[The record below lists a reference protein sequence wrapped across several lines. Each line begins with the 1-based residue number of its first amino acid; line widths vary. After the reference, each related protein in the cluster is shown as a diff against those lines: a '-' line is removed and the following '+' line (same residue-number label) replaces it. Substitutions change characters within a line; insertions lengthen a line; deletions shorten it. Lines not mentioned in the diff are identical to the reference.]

1 MARVL
6 ITRLALAVP
15 MLFGMSV
22 LVFLIIRLVPGDP
35 VLAVLGLNATPEL
48 VATMREDLGLNDPIY
63 VQYFHWL
70 ADILRGDFGLDYRSN
85 EPIGDLLADR
95 LPVTIEL
102 AGLSLMLA
110 VAAAIPL
117 GVLAALRRGR
127 VEDKATLGVGLA
139 GISVPDFWLGIML
152 ILVFSLS
159 LDLLPSSGFVPLAD
173 DPVDNIR
180 HMLLPAIALAA
191 GLAAVLIRLTRAAM
205 LDVLH
210 QDHIRF
216 TRAKGVDERAVIF
229 RHALRNAAIPI
240 VTVIGLQAGY
250 LLGGAIVVE
259 QVFALP
265 GVGRLVLDSVLAAE
279 LPRGA
284 GVRARGRGHVRAH
297 EPGRRPPL
305 HRAEPEAPDL
315 GPVDRRPLPSCLR
328 ATRRFRAGS
337 AAT

>member
-48 VATMREDLGLNDPIY
+48 VAAMREDLGLNDPIY

-70 ADILRGDFGLDYRSN
+70 ADILRGDFGIDYRSN

-95 LPVTIEL
+95 LPVTVEL
-102 AGLSLMLA
+102 AALSLLLA
-110 VAAAIPL
+110 IAAAIPL

-127 VEDKATLGVGLA
+127 AEDKATLGVSLA

-152 ILVFSLS
+152 ILVFSLG
-159 LDLLPSSGFVPLAD
+159 LDLLPSSGFVPFAD

-180 HMLLPAIALAA
+180 HMLLPSIALAV
-191 GLAAVLIRLTRAAM
+191 GLAAVLIRITRAAM

-216 TRAKGVDERAVIF
+216 TRAKGVEERVVIF
-229 RHALRNAAIPI
+229 KHALRNAAIPI

-250 LLGGAIVVE
+250 LLGGAIVIE

-265 GVGRLVLDSVLAAE
+265 GSAASSST
-279 LPRGA
+279 
-284 GVRARGRGHVRAH
+284 
-297 EPGRRPPL
+297 
-305 HRAEPEAPDL
+305 
-315 GPVDRRPLPSCLR
+315 PSCSGTTPWCR
-328 ATRRFRAGS
+328 HPCSWSESCSCSRTWPPTSSTSF
-337 AAT
+337 